1 MGILEDALVNQL
13 LDTTPRF
20 KRDIMEA
27 RIRFLLSAEP
37 FANVTG
43 LPARRGAADGGID
56 GVVRFSQLNNG
67 LLTPETRAA
76 LNIKVRRTDFTREQL
91 GGFILDM
98 DREKINTG
106 IILTAADL
114 TPDAK
119 AELTRK
125 NLEGTIELWHIRLSD
140 LLGGG
145 RRFLNTYLNGRP
157 LNELLAGNLR
167 DLVEEMLLQHRI

>member
-1 MGILEDALVNQL
+1 MGILEEALVHQL
-13 LDTTPRF
+13 LSTTPSF
-20 KRDIMEA
+20 KRDTMEA
-27 RIRFLLSAEP
+27 RIRALLSAVP
-37 FANVTG
+37 FTDVTG

-56 GVVRFSQLNNG
+56 GIVGFSQIKNG
-67 LLTPETRAA
+67 SITPENRAA
-76 LNIKVRRTDFTREQL
+76 LNIKVRQTDFTREQL

-106 IILTAADL
+106 IILTAAHL

-125 NLEGTIELWHIRLSD
+125 NSEGKIELLHIRLSD

-145 RRFLNTYLNGRP
+145 RCFLNIYINGCP
-157 LNELLAGNLR
+157 LNKLLADNLR
-167 DLVEEMLLQHRI
+167 NLILEMLPGT